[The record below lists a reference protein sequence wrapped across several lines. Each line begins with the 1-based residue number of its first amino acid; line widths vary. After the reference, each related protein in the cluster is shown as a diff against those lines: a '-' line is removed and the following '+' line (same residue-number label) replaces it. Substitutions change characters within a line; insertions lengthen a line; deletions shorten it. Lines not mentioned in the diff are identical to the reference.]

1 MGCSNCASGGTP
13 AGCKNNGNC
22 GVSGCNKLEVFDWL
36 AGMELPLGQK
46 PFDVIEVRFKNSRKG
61 FYRTSPELEL
71 QAGDVVCVNADPGT
85 DVGVVSLTGELVRI
99 QLQRRNVK
107 DNHEIKK
114 VKRKATEEDIE
125 RWHTARQAEADTM
138 LQARVLARDLGLDMK
153 ISDVEYQGDNAKA
166 TFYYTAEG
174 RVDFRELIRKLA
186 DAFKVR
192 IEMRQIGMR
201 QEAGRLGGIGSCGRE
216 LCCSTWLTDFRS
228 VSTSAAR
235 YQQLA
240 LNPTKLAG
248 QCGKLKC
255 CLNYEL
261 DQYLEG
267 IKEFPSPNTKLKTG
281 KGRAFHFKTDIFKRV
296 MYFIYADQIGSSPVP
311 LDVERVKEILE
322 MNKNG
327 EVPDALEDF
336 QDAHLLVV
344 EEPDYA
350 NVVGQDDLTRFDKK
364 KPSRRR
370 GRSGGKSRRSGGGNS
385 SGGGKGT
392 QNKGDQNKGG
402 GQRKSGGNTPKG
414 EGNSSGGN
422 RGRGRDRGRGRG
434 KGGNNGGGGGASKPQ
449 AKS

>member
-1 MGCSNCASGGTP
+1 MGCANCASGNGTP

-36 AGMELPLGQK
+36 SGMELPLGQA
-46 PFDVIEVRFKNSRKG
+46 PFDVIEVRFKNSRKS
-61 FYRTSPELEL
+61 FYRLSGGLEVHV
-71 QAGDVVCVNADPGT
+71 GDVVCVNADPGM
-85 DVGVVSLTGELVRI
+85 DIGVVSLTGELVRI

-107 DNHEIKK
+107 DNHEIRK
-114 VKRKATEEDIE
+114 VKRLATEEDILLWQE
-125 RWHTARQAEADTM
+125 ARKKEPDTM
-138 LQARVLARDLGLDMK
+138 MEARKIAGSLGLAMK
-153 ISDVEYQGDNAKA
+153 ISDVEYQGDDAKA

-174 RVDFRELIRKLA
+174 RVDFRELIRKYA

-267 IKEFPSPNTKLKTG
+267 VKLFPPPSTKLKTK
-281 KGRAFHFKTDIFKRV
+281 KGRAFHFKTDIFKGV
-296 MYFIYADQIGSSPVP
+296 MYFIYEDQAGGAPVP
-311 LDVERVKEILE
+311 VPVDRVHEIIE
-322 MNKNG
+322 MNKAGNAP
-327 EVPDALEDF
+327 EALEEYREL
-336 QDAHLLVV
+336 AEVI
-344 EEPDYA
+344 EAPNYA
-350 NVVGQDDLTRFDKK
+350 NVVGQDELTRFDKK
-364 KPSRRR
+364 SGRGR
-370 GRSGGKSRRSGGGNS
+370 GRSKGRKGKGGSERVGSSDKPKGSRQPSNSKSGGKKSAGSGEGKKSSSRNRNNRR
-385 SGGGKGT
+385 KP
-392 QNKGDQNKGG
+392 NKGG
-402 GQRKSGGNTPKG
+402 G
-414 EGNSSGGN
+414 
-422 RGRGRDRGRGRG
+422 G
-434 KGGNNGGGGGASKPQ
+434 KPKPQ
-449 AKS
+449 S